1 MCIRSRA
8 THLRIIL
15 TLGGIGALKANT
27 GLCGATGELFACTVP
42 PFCLNNERGKW
53 EKMRMFCAAFN
64 VKFKCL
70 PNAAS
75 SMEGATAGMGG
86 VAAKLIQ
93 AGGICMAFLV
103 ARHKKEI

>member
-1 MCIRSRA
+1 
-8 THLRIIL
+8 
-15 TLGGIGALKANT
+15 
-27 GLCGATGELFACTVP
+27 
-42 PFCLNNERGKW
+42 
-53 EKMRMFCAAFN
+53 MFCAAFN

-75 SMEGATAGMGG
+75 SMEGAIAGMGG
-86 VAAKLIQ
+86 GAAKLIQ